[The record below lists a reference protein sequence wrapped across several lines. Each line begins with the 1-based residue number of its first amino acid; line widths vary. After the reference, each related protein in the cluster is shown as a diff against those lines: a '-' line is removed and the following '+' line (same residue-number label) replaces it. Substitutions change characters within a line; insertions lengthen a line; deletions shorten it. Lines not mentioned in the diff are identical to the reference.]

1 MEKDLEVVIEPIV
14 EAGSELI
21 TIPEKMALNPIKA
34 FKMDYMQGLM
44 LKLEEEALS
53 EEPDLS
59 TDTSRKRIASRS
71 RKVSSS
77 KVWLLDKGAE
87 VVQDA
92 KDTIAKNR
100 EVTKY
105 IEDFCND
112 LRDKVRKPL
121 TDFEAAEKIRIK
133 ELNEKIETII
143 NIVDFEEVSPS
154 ADTLADRLK
163 TVNAIIIDESYAE
176 KTEQAQTE
184 KESAIKIIEL
194 KLEAQLKYEADQ
206 AELIRLKAEA
216 AERDRLDAE
225 RKDKEEEERKAKE
238 AEEARIK
245 AEAEAKAKAEQDK
258 KDRLAREK
266 QLKKEAAEKATRKAE
281 AKAKEAAEKAE
292 ADRLQAIKDKE
303 EAERRAEKAAQAER
317 DKIAKEKE
325 EKEAADKKR
334 REDEAHR
341 ERIETDIEEDINRAL
356 SHFGNDLGNV
366 DIADAIL
373 DAMINDKI
381 RHTEIKY

>member
-1 MEKDLEVVIEPIV
+1 MKMEKDLGVVIEPRV

-21 TIPEKMALNPIKA
+21 TIPEKMALKPVEA
-34 FKMDYMQGLM
+34 FKMDYMKGLM
-44 LKLEEEALS
+44 AKLEEEALS

-112 LRDKVRKPL
+112 LRDRVRKPL
-121 TDFEAAEKIRIK
+121 TDFEASEKIRIK
-133 ELNEKIETII
+133 ELNEKIEIII
-143 NIVDFEEVSPS
+143 NMVDFHEITPDS
-154 ADTLADRLK
+154 DIIADRLK
-163 TVNAIIIDESYAE
+163 TLNAIIIDESYAE

-184 KESAIKIIEL
+184 KDSAIKIIEL

-206 AELIRLKAEA
+206 AELARLKAEA
-216 AERDRLDAE
+216 AERERLDAE
-225 RKDKEEEERKAKE
+225 RKAKEEEERKAKE

-245 AEAEAKAKAEQDK
+245 AEAEAKAKAEQEE
-258 KDRLAREK
+258 KDRLAREE
-266 QLKKEAAEKATRKAE
+266 QIRKEAEEKAKREAE
-281 AKAKEAAEKAE
+281 EIAKAKAEQVE
-292 ADRLQAIKDKE
+292 RERLQAIKDKE
-303 EAERRAEKAAQAER
+303 DAERRAEEAAQAER
-317 DKIAKEKE
+317 DKIVREKAE
-325 EKEAADKKR
+325 QEAADKKR

-341 ERIETDIEEDINRAL
+341 ESIELDIFMDIL
-356 SHFGNDLGNV
+356 SAGFDESVSQGIVNLIKDG
-366 DIADAIL
+366 
-373 DAMINDKI
+373 KI

>member
-34 FKMDYMQGLM
+34 FKMDYMKGLM

-53 EEPDLS
+53 EKPDLS

-121 TDFEAAEKIRIK
+121 TDFEASEKIRIK

-143 NIVDFEEVSPS
+143 NMIDFDFVSPS
-154 ADTLADRLK
+154 ADALAVRLQ

-176 KTEQAQTE
+176 KTDQAQAE
-184 KESAIKIIEL
+184 KDSAIKIIEIR
-194 KLEAQLKYEADQ
+194 LETQLKYEADQ
-206 AELIRLKAEA
+206 AELAKLKADA

-225 RKDKEEEERKAKE
+225 RRAKEEEERKAKE
-238 AEEARIK
+238 AEEAKIK
-245 AEAEAKAKAEQDK
+245 AEAELKAKAEQEK

-266 QLKKEAAEKATRKAE
+266 QLKKDAAEKATRKAE

-303 EAERRAEKAAQAER
+303 DAERRAKLAAQVER
-317 DKIAKEKE
+317 DKIAAEQAAE
-325 EKEAADKKR
+325 QAAQAAADKKR
-334 REDEAHR
+334 IEDRQHR
-341 ERIETDIEEDINRAL
+341 EEVETDM
-356 SHFGNDLGNV
+356 FNDFVTAGFNESDSKTLVGLHK
-366 DIADAIL
+366 AGQ
-373 DAMINDKI
+373 I
-381 RHTEIKY
+381 RHIEIKY